1 MMLRCTQIPLFLRSS
16 HNTDLLHF
24 SLQGVGVL
32 SSNYLKTSPVLG
44 GYSASSQP
52 APVLFRGIGHSVDAS
67 NILAIKALRGNP
79 STYSANPVKPIDD
92 YPESTGADT
101 LLVTAL
107 QARNNARIVV
117 TGSVD
122 MFSNAFF
129 RTKLSQ
135 SSNSESPYVGNEL
148 FCGSITKWVFGEV
161 GVLRFRDIIHN
172 KVCYLSVYQPCLVQL
187 IIRITFL
194 FFLFALPFIFCYS
207 AAVSFLHTYF
217 TFSLPTASYR
227 SHISTMFS

>member
-1 MMLRCTQIPLFLRSS
+1 M
-16 HNTDLLHF
+16 
-24 SLQGVGVL
+24 
-32 SSNYLKTSPVLG
+32 LG

-52 APVLFRGIGHSVDAS
+52 APVLFRGIGHSVDAG

-172 KVCYLSVYQPCLVQL
+172 KVCYLSVNQPCFVQL
-187 IIRITFL
+187 LHLCCFF
-194 FFLFALPFIFCYS
+194 FFLFAAPFFFCQS
-207 AAVSFLHTYF
+207 AMFLLTCIYYLYLANSFFQMTYCFYVLKKSYAIAVNL
-217 TFSLPTASYR
+217 
-227 SHISTMFS
+227 IIC

>member
-1 MMLRCTQIPLFLRSS
+1 MHGIIFIGPSLRIS
-16 HNTDLLHF
+16 LL
-24 SLQGVGVL
+24 GVGVL
-32 SSNYLKTSPVLG
+32 SSNHLKTSPLLG
-44 GYSASSQP
+44 AYSASNQP

-92 YPESTGADT
+92 NPESSGANT

-122 MFSNAFF
+122 MFSNDFF
-129 RTKLSQ
+129 RTKLSK
-135 SSNSESPYVGNEL
+135 SSNSDAPYVGNEL
-148 FCGSITKWVFGEV
+148 FCGSITRWVFGEV

-172 KVCYLSVYQPCLVQL
+172 KVCYHVLFHPFLIYVQYVYHASFSYL
-187 IIRITFL
+187 I
-194 FFLFALPFIFCYS
+194 S
-207 AAVSFLHTYF
+207 
-217 TFSLPTASYR
+217 
-227 SHISTMFS
+227 

>member
-1 MMLRCTQIPLFLRSS
+1 MMRRCTQIPLPLRSS
-16 HNTDLLHF
+16 HNTDSFYF

-135 SSNSESPYVGNEL
+135 SSNSESQYVGNEL

-172 KVCYLSVYQPCLVQL
+172 KVCYLSVHQPRFIQYF
-187 IIRITFL
+187 IHITFL
-194 FFLFALPFIFCYS
+194 FYLFPVPFIFVILQC
-207 AAVSFLHTYF
+207 
-217 TFSLPTASYR
+217 FS
-227 SHISTMFS
+227 